1 MPYSTRTS
9 DVWSLGVILA
19 NVLTGRNPWRIASAS
34 HDAGYAQYIEDGPKF
49 LLSVLPISVE
59 AAHLLARIFDPNPQ
73 TRVTIPQLRR
83 AIVKVQTF
91 FPPDTADQPEGATLV
106 PGVVMKETEALESLL
121 QVTLEPVKPASLVPF
136 VPTPGVE
143 VTESS
148 FVNGYSSTS
157 SETSSPGP
165 ATPRTFSIELV
176 GAVPRLESDDKSGTG
191 GLGLQLPQP
200 ARLHNKLPRTVQ
212 RFMGAIYRIF

>member
-9 DVWSLGVILA
+9 DVWSLGVSLV

-34 HDAGYAQYIEDGPKF
+34 HDAGYAQYIQDGPKF

-106 PGVVMKETEALESLL
+106 PEVVMKETEALESLL

-136 VPTPGVE
+136 VPLVYTTGISDGVGGLNE
-143 VTESS
+143 AVAGSVGS
-148 FVNGYSSTS
+148 KAHSWCSNRLNGVLQFVVIAFPLQCASTS
-157 SETSSPGP
+157 E
-165 ATPRTFSIELV
+165 
-176 GAVPRLESDDKSGTG
+176 
-191 GLGLQLPQP
+191 
-200 ARLHNKLPRTVQ
+200 
-212 RFMGAIYRIF
+212 